1 VATDEPTD
9 RPSAMTVLGA
19 VPVAELGVV
28 LPHEHLLIRLRPF
41 IDPSNPDLAERVGEP
56 LSMDNLGWV
65 RQYWTYNADNMRLDD
80 EELAITEAARFVAAG
95 GSTLVDLTLPGV
107 GRDPAALA
115 RIARATGLNIVAGC
129 GAYVDWLKTPEQREA
144 SVDALAEAWLIEIK
158 DGIDGTSVRPGI
170 IGEIGC
176 SWPLEPSE
184 ERALRAAAI
193 VQRATGLSISLHP
206 GRNRAAPAQL
216 LALLGEAGADLRRVV
231 IGHVERTVQQVDALI
246 ALAASGVY
254 IEIDCFG
261 LETSFFP
268 VPGIDDIDM
277 PNDAQRLAFVRALI
291 DAGFGGQVLLSQDIC
306 TKHRLARYGGHGYDH
321 LLANVRPWMVR
332 RGFTDSEVRMLLE
345 ANPAELLAI
354 SPDRGQAQSR

>member
-1 VATDEPTD
+1 MATGEPTD

-19 VPVAELGVV
+19 VPVDELGVV

-41 IDPSNPDLAERVGEP
+41 IEPSDPVLAERLRER

-80 EELAITEAARFVAAG
+80 EAVAIAEAARFVAAG

-107 GRDPAALA
+107 GRDPAALV

-129 GAYVDWLKTPEQREA
+129 GAYVDWLKAPEQHEA
-144 SVDALAEAWLIEIK
+144 SVDALAEAWLNEVR
-158 DGIDGTSVRPGI
+158 DGMDGTSVRPGI

-184 ERALRAAAI
+184 ERALHAAAI

-206 GRNRAAPAQL
+206 GRNRAAPALL
-216 LALLGEAGADLRRVV
+216 LAVLGDAGADLRRVV
-231 IGHVERTVQQVDALI
+231 IGHVERTVPQVDAFI

-254 IEIDCFG
+254 VGIDCFG

-277 PNDAQRLAFVRALI
+277 PNDAQRLAYVRALI
-291 DAGFGGQVLLSQDIC
+291 DAGFGDRVLLSQDIC
-306 TKHRLARYGGHGYDH
+306 TKHRLATYGGHGYDH
-321 LLANVRPWMVR
+321 LLANVRPWMAR
-332 RGFTDSEVRMLLE
+332 RGFSDGELSMLFE
-345 ANPAELLAI
+345 TNPAELLAI
-354 SPDRGQAQSR
+354 SQVGGPAQSR